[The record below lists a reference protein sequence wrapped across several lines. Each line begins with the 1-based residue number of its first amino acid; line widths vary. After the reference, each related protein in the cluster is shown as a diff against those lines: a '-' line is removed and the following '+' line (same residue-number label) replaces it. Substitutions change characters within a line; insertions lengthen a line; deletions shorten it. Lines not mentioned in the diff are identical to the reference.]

1 MPMSARISRTLR
13 LKASGEVDPHSL
25 LMLKPSGS
33 TPMEMTSAPSSHKAS
48 GTTL

>member
-1 MPMSARISRTLR
+1 MSARISRTFFDS
-13 LKASGEVDPHSL
+13 ASGEVEPHSL

-33 TPMEMTSAPSSHKAS
+33 TPIGITSAPSSHSAS